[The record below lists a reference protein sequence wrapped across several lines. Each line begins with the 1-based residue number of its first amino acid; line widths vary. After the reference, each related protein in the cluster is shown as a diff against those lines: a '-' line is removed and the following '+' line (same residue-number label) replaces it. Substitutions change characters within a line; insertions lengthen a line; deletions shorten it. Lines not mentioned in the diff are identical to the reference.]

1 LHHISK
7 IQVVGNIFFNIQLS
21 KLNTVHLQSSAKLW
35 NEFCG
40 QTVHF
45 SFDHT
50 AKSRFQTVG
59 NCFSQWL
66 GRPKSSYKI

>member
-1 LHHISK
+1 
-7 IQVVGNIFFNIQLS
+7 
-21 KLNTVHLQSSAKLW
+21 VHLQSSAKLW

-40 QTVHF
+40 QTVHL